1 MLLNNN
7 WGTITWN
14 MLHTLVEKSQNEKFY
29 NYKIDLI
36 SIIQNICVLLPCQTS
51 CKLSKIFLDNVFINK
66 IDNLNDVKKI
76 LYVFHNY
83 INKNNKKQLF
93 NYNNIIKY
101 KDFDIHNIYNSYAN
115 LYLNVI
121 FKKGTLNN
129 HKMIILVNY
138 IYKFIIQNIQK
149 EEICESI
156 NINQFDVT
164 KEIVVQEDIIQENM
178 EQDATIQEIAVQEDS
193 IQENMEQDATIQE
206 NNTTNIILKD
216 ILRCKHSKNYFNK
229 PISLIDDNN
238 LPSLENMLSEAML
251 EIMKNPKCVP

>member
-138 IYKFIIQNIQK
+138 IYN
-149 EEICESI
+149 
-156 NINQFDVT
+156 
-164 KEIVVQEDIIQENM
+164 
-178 EQDATIQEIAVQEDS
+178 
-193 IQENMEQDATIQE
+193 
-206 NNTTNIILKD
+206 NII
-216 ILRCKHSKNYFNK
+216 F
-229 PISLIDDNN
+229 
-238 LPSLENMLSEAML
+238 
-251 EIMKNPKCVP
+251 